1 MKQEKD
7 FYEKN
12 DYPGSFQKRK
22 LWKNISKEVFKN
34 YSAEVNFID
43 WKSFSF
49 GIAAAVI
56 IFFASVG
63 IYTVVNNITEQQ
75 KPQIV
80 HLTEAY
86 KSTVARLEK
95 ILPERI
101 KMDQTVN
108 IDEQILPKKEKLV
121 YVNEAI
127 NELQNEYNK
136 NDYSKLKLERLYSLY
151 KMKMEI
157 LEEIIAM
164 EEI

>member
-1 MKQEKD
+1 MIHEKD
-7 FYEKN
+7 FYGKN
-12 DYPGSFQKRK
+12 DFPGNYQKRK

-34 YSAEVNFID
+34 NSVEVNFVD

-49 GIAAAVI
+49 GIAVAVI
-56 IFFASVG
+56 VIFASVG
-63 IYTVVNNITEQQ
+63 IYTVINTITENQ

-86 KSTVARLEK
+86 RSSVARLEN

-101 KMDQTVN
+101 KKDQTVD

-127 NELQNEYNK
+127 SELQKEYNK

-151 KMKMEI
+151 KMKLEI
-157 LEEIIAM
+157 LEEIISM

>member
-1 MKQEKD
+1 MINEKD

-12 DYPGSFQKRK
+12 DSPGSFQKRK
-22 LWKNISKEVFKN
+22 LWKNISREVFKDH
-34 YSAEVNFID
+34 SVEVNFIE

-56 IFFASVG
+56 IFFVSVG
-63 IYTVVNNITEQQ
+63 IYTIINTITEKQ

-86 KSTVARLEK
+86 RTTVARLEN

-101 KMDQTVN
+101 YMERTVDV
-108 IDEQILPKKEKLV
+108 DEQILPKKEKLV

-151 KMKMEI
+151 KMKLEI
-157 LEEIIAM
+157 LEDIIAM
-164 EEI
+164 EDI